1 VTEPDVSR
9 EMGRHTTKT
18 LKRRYDLRG
27 DMSADRSV
35 LRQAIERGERDGGA
49 IEFKER
55 LTREVHLADGRKES
69 LAAQL
74 RHRVLSGDGEATYV
88 VGVTD
93 DGGIAGIPP
102 ERFSETMD
110 VLSLLAEEA
119 DAHIHDVETW
129 GVTADETADDRRSV
143 EAAGDP
149 GAVHRDDGDDR
160 GLVGIATIREGSV
173 LETDDAHVVVGT
185 AGHVDHGKSTLVGSL
200 VTGQADD
207 GQGGTR
213 GFLDVQPHEIERG
226 LSADLSYAVYG
237 FDDGDPV
244 RMDNPHRKQDR
255 ARIVEEADRLVSF
268 VDTVGHEPW
277 LRTTIRGLVG
287 QRIDYGLLVVA
298 ADDGPTRT
306 TREHLGILLA
316 TELPTIVAVTKTD
329 LVSEERI
336 EEVSREIESL
346 LRDVDRTPLS
356 VERHGVATA
365 LDEIG
370 ESVVPIVRTSAVSGD
385 GLGNLDTLFASLP
398 KRSTPDREEFRMYVD
413 RSYDVKG
420 VGAVASGTVNSGAVE
435 TGDELLVGPMADG
448 SFREVE
454 VRSIEMHYHRVD
466 RATAGRIV
474 GIALKGIP
482 ESSLERGMVLLPRT
496 ADPEP
501 VREFEAEVVVLNH
514 PTRIQ
519 SGYEPVVHLETASE
533 AAEFTPEDG
542 RLLPGDTGRT
552 RVRFKFRPYLV
563 EEGQRFVFREGS
575 SKGVGTVTG
584 VGAGSEPAPA
594 DD

>member
-1 VTEPDVSR
+1 
-9 EMGRHTTKT
+9 
-18 LKRRYDLRG
+18 
-27 DMSADRSV
+27 MSADRSA
-35 LRQAIERGERDGGA
+35 LRRALERGERDGGA

-55 LTREVHLADGRKES
+55 LTREIHLADGRMES
-69 LAAQL
+69 LVAQL

-93 DGGIAGIPP
+93 DGGLAGIAP
-102 ERFSETMD
+102 EAFSETMD

-119 DAHIHDVETW
+119 DAHIADVETW
-129 GVTADETADDRRSV
+129 SAGADGEGD
-143 EAAGDP
+143 AA
-149 GAVHRDDGDDR
+149 
-160 GLVGIATIREGSV
+160 GLVGLATVREGAMFA
-173 LETDDAHVVVGT
+173 TDDDHLVIGT

-213 GFLDVQPHEIERG
+213 GFLDVQPHEVERG

-237 FDDGDPV
+237 FAEDAGDPV
-244 RMDNPHRKQDR
+244 RMDNPHRKSDR

-287 QRIDYGLLVVA
+287 QKLDYGLLVVA
-298 ADDGPTRT
+298 ADDGPTAT

-316 TELPTIVAVTKTD
+316 TELPTIVAITKTD
-329 LVSEERI
+329 VVTDERLAAV
-336 EEVSREIESL
+336 EREVEST
-346 LRDVDRTPLS
+346 LRDVGETPLP
-356 VERHGVATA
+356 VDRYGVDTA
-365 LDEIG
+365 VAEVGDG
-370 ESVVPIVRTSAVSGD
+370 VVPVLRTSAVERTG
-385 GLGNLDTLFASLP
+385 LDTLDRLFETLP
-398 KRSTPDREEFRMYVD
+398 KRATPEREAFRMYVD
-413 RSYDVKG
+413 RSYKVTG
-420 VGAVASGTVNSGAVE
+420 VGAVASGTVNSGVVE
-435 TGDELLVGPMADG
+435 AGDELLLGPMADG

-474 GIALKGIP
+474 GIALKGVD
-482 ESSLERGMVLLPRT
+482 EEDVERGMALVPRD
-496 ADPEP
+496 ADPTP
-501 VREFEAEVVVLNH
+501 VRSFDAEVMVLNH

-519 SGYEPVVHLETASE
+519 PGYEPVVHLETLSE
-533 AAEFTPEDG
+533 AAVFTPAEG

-563 EEGQRFVFREGS
+563 EAGQRFVFREGS
-575 SKGVGTVTG
+575 SKGVGTVRA
-584 VGAGSEPAPA
+584 VGPTE
-594 DD
+594 